1 MVKFIVPQ
9 LLLFGTPDNIGSESG
24 SGSAEGLQTKYP
36 YRPFIGSHKKLR
48 NLCIQNKYSLD
59 MWIFCAL
66 VNIHCM

>member
-59 MWIFCAL
+59 
-66 VNIHCM
+66 V

>member
-48 NLCIQNKYSLD
+48 NLCMQKI
-59 MWIFCAL
+59 
-66 VNIHCM
+66 V